1 MKKSN
6 SLKNKLT
13 TGILLIMVTIGLTAM
28 KPATAYDPTGIWDYE
43 VEAGEGTMTGEITI
57 KKDGNDYEVSVE
69 TQQYGTLEL
78 EEVELKGNDLS
89 ANIDMQGATID
100 FNFEFDDNS
109 MTGTVTTP
117 DGDLD
122 IKAKRREK

>member
-13 TGILLIMVTIGLTAM
+13 TGILLIMITIGLTAM
-28 KPATAYDPTGIWDYE
+28 KPSTAYDPTGIWDYE

-100 FNFEFDDNS
+100 FNFEFEENS

>member
-100 FNFEFDDNS
+100 FNFEFDF
-109 MTGTVTTP
+109 
-117 DGDLD
+117 
-122 IKAKRREK
+122 